1 MRSSNRSVKNP
12 ISAMGRTLMALVL
25 VFAIGA
31 VSMAPP
37 AFGSDHRGH
46 HERWRHYGYR
56 PYGYYYGYPYRPYGY
71 YYHYPYR
78 PYGYYYY
85 PSPVYGPPIAY
96 APYPPPGVSFVFPI
110 RIR

>member
-1 MRSSNRSVKNP
+1 MST
-12 ISAMGRTLMALVL
+12 MGRILMALVIVL
-25 VFAIGA
+25 AIGA

-71 YYHYPYR
+71 YYPA
-78 PYGYYYY
+78 
-85 PSPVYGPPIAY
+85 PVYGPPPVAY
-96 APYPPPGVSFVFPI
+96 APYPPPGISIVFPI
-110 RIR
+110 HIR

>member
-1 MRSSNRSVKNP
+1 MRSSNRGVKNP
-12 ISAMGRTLMALVL
+12 RSTMGRILMALVL

-37 AFGSDHRGH
+37 AFGREHRGH
-46 HERWRHYGYR
+46 HWRHYGHR

-71 YYHYPYR
+71 YYYP
-78 PYGYYYY
+78 
-85 PSPVYGPPIAY
+85 PPAY
-96 APYPPPGVSFVFPI
+96 APPPVVYAPPPPPPGVTFVFPL

>member
-1 MRSSNRSVKNP
+1 MRSSNNRIKNVGSM
-12 ISAMGRTLMALVL
+12 IGRILVVLALVL
-25 VFAIGA
+25 AIGA
-31 VSMAPP
+31 MWATPP
-37 AFGSDHRGH
+37 ASAGEHSGH
-46 HERWRHYGYR
+46 HGHWRHHGYWR
-56 PYGYYYGYPYRPYGY
+56 PYGYYYR
-71 YYHYPYR
+71 YPYR

>member
-1 MRSSNRSVKNP
+1 MRSSNNRIKNVGSM
-12 ISAMGRTLMALVL
+12 IGRILVVLALVL
-25 VFAIGA
+25 AIGA
-31 VSMAPP
+31 MWATPP
-37 AFGSDHRGH
+37 ASAGEHSGH
-46 HERWRHYGYR
+46 HGHWRHHGYW
-56 PYGYYYGYPYRPYGY
+56 RPYGY